1 MLFSFASSSDPG
13 QLITRVAQ
21 VSRLVAFATVV
32 VLGGCMS
39 LGGTFLEE
47 DECNKVYIGT
57 RLDMICVTSG
67 GHNVASA
74 PFCLLLD
81 LPFSLVAD
89 TVLLPFTIPVSIRS
103 CNKDEAV
110 KRTACLDARD
120 AARSRGEIS

>member
-1 MLFSFASSSDPG
+1 MTHLTQA
-13 QLITRVAQ
+13 
-21 VSRLVAFATVV
+21 SRLISFATVV

-81 LPFSLVAD
+81 LPFTLVAD
-89 TVLLPFTIPVSIRS
+89 TVLLPYTIPVSIRT
-103 CNKDEAV
+103 CNK
-110 KRTACLDARD
+110 AR
-120 AARSRGEIS
+120 AAKAGRALPEGSWTTNG